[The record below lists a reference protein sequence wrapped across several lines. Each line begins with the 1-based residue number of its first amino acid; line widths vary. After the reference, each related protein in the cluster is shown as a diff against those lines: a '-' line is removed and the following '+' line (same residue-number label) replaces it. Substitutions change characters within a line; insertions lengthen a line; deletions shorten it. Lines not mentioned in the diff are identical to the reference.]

1 MRCPRC
7 SHQNTKVVDSRAVQ
21 EESAIRR
28 RRECLSCDYRFTTY
42 EYVEMPPIMVVK
54 RSGDQE
60 PYDRGKLVQS
70 LQIACK
76 KRPIV
81 QETIESIVRKIEY
94 ELNQLAEESVESA
107 KIGKL
112 VMDALREVD
121 DVAYVRF
128 SSVYRQF
135 TDLEHFKEALRMI
148 ESERKNPH
156 DSS

>member
-1 MRCPRC
+1 
-7 SHQNTKVVDSRAVQ
+7 VDSRAVQ

-42 EYVEMPPIMVVK
+42 EYVEMPPIMVSK
-54 RSGDQE
+54 RGGEKE
-60 PYDRGKLVQS
+60 PYDRGKLIQS

-107 KIGKL
+107 KIGRL
-112 VMDALREVD
+112 VMDALRAVD

-128 SSVYRQF
+128 SSVYKQF
-135 TDLEHFKEALRMI
+135 TDLEHFKEALQMI
-148 ESERKNPH
+148 ESERKKSY
-156 DSS
+156 D